1 MSLQLSLPNRCNS
14 CWLPAADVPG
24 PFYKTK
30 CLHLFCEKCTITLF
44 PTQHADA
51 ASVTLACPACGTP
64 HLERELVELT
74 LGDGNVALQRRA
86 TINLRSAI
94 HSDPCHWMA
103 ELQSALAFQ
112 LAQQRQES
120 IRQER
125 LAGKKDVQRE
135 EFVARLQAK
144 VRQLSN
150 RVSEHEHESGVKD
163 RKLAASAREAERLR
177 NMLEDAQVS
186 ETLSL
191 SLSFSRARLLV
202 AARLTPPHP
211 PSPFS
216 LSLSQRKQRNM
227 ERILEVSTA
236 SMAASGTVA
245 STSAS
250 ASSSL
255 IASDASPGAMPRPM
269 IAQRELMSP
278 MMRTQQQRHSPRN
291 LNLAAATTR
300 TDHRVVQSVDA
311 TKLTRTES
319 GYFSRAR
326 QSGGPQPRG
335 IFRNR
340 RAQRPKTPGMLF

>member
-186 ETLSL
+186 ESPSLSPSPGRVCSLPLGSLLPILPPPSL
-191 SLSFSRARLLV
+191 SLS
-202 AARLTPPHP
+202 
-211 PSPFS
+211 PSES
-216 LSLSQRKQRNM
+216 
-227 ERILEVSTA
+227 
-236 SMAASGTVA
+236 
-245 STSAS
+245 SATWS
-250 ASSSL
+250 ASS
-255 IASDASPGAMPRPM
+255 
-269 IAQRELMSP
+269 
-278 MMRTQQQRHSPRN
+278 
-291 LNLAAATTR
+291 
-300 TDHRVVQSVDA
+300 
-311 TKLTRTES
+311 K
-319 GYFSRAR
+319 SRR
-326 QSGGPQPRG
+326 R
-335 IFRNR
+335 RWRR
-340 RAQRPKTPGMLF
+340 RAPWPPPPPPLPPR

>member
-1 MSLQLSLPNRCNS
+1 MRLAYRLLSP
-14 CWLPAADVPG
+14 D
-24 PFYKTK
+24 
-30 CLHLFCEKCTITLF
+30 
-44 PTQHADA
+44 
-51 ASVTLACPACGTP
+51 
-64 HLERELVELT
+64 ERELVELT
-74 LGDGNVALQRRA
+74 LGDGDVALQRRA

-211 PSPFS
+211 PSPSS
-216 LSLSQRKQRNM
+216 LSPS
-227 ERILEVSTA
+227 ES
-236 SMAASGTVA
+236 
-245 STSAS
+245 SATWS
-250 ASSSL
+250 ASS
-255 IASDASPGAMPRPM
+255 
-269 IAQRELMSP
+269 
-278 MMRTQQQRHSPRN
+278 
-291 LNLAAATTR
+291 
-300 TDHRVVQSVDA
+300 
-311 TKLTRTES
+311 K
-319 GYFSRAR
+319 SRR
-326 QSGGPQPRG
+326 R
-335 IFRNR
+335 RWRR
-340 RAQRPKTPGMLF
+340 RAPWPPPPPPLPPR